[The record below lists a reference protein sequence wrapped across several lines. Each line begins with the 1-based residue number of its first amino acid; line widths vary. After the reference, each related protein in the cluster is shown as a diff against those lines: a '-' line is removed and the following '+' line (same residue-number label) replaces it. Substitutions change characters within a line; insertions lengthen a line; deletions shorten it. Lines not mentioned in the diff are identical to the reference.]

1 MKLVGIRDAQW
12 NRSALKYT
20 FTNGSYIEFFSVE
33 QPDKLRGAR
42 RNVLYVNEANN
53 VPFEAYTQLS
63 IRTSGDIWIDFN
75 PTANFW
81 AHKEVVGQPDAEF
94 ITLTYLDNEALP
106 QTIVD
111 DIESAKIKQRHLNI
125 GLTGGRYM
133 DLGK

>member
-12 NRSALKYT
+12 NRSSLKYT

-42 RNVLYVNEANN
+42 RNVLYCNEANN
-53 VPFEAYTQLS
+53 IPFEAYNQLS

-81 AHKEVVGQPDAEF
+81 AHKEVANQPDADF

-111 DIESAKIKQRHLNI
+111 DIEQAKRESKDI
-125 GLTGGRYM
+125 
-133 DLGK
+133 